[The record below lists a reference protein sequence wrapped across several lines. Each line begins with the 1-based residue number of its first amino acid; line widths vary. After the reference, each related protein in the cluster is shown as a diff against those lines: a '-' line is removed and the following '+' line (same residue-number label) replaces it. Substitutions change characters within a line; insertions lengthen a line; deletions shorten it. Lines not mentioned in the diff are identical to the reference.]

1 MIAAHRVTSASATPT
16 KAGAQAPVW
25 QSATPKRP
33 FDDISSGG
41 DGQTLPQPQ
50 SASKLAHAAVK
61 KLALP
66 ASGDKTNDDATAS
79 FLKTA
84 LLTPR
89 AAVRAN
95 VHVLS
100 ELQLVIVRGGATLNH
115 LDVAVAKPLAT
126 MHWTLGDCGE
136 LRGLRTLFAQL
147 KVLAA
152 GYARVGAK
160 LADLTD
166 TGAALELVRRFLD
179 LFREPMSRWVRT
191 LADERDALQALY
203 RYAETHPSAFPS
215 LAKHDDGSLAD
226 LSLSSHVMLPLK
238 LLRALSEVVVDHQ
251 SLGADEAAQAKSV
264 LDLLAAI
271 RADLR
276 QAVETTSVPAT
287 TTATTATAMPASP
300 QTPKSKLAS
309 SSTLMRAAPLSERR
323 APRGT
328 PTAAAKVSSVRFVP
342 THSQALALR
351 AVPPPFSPDSPPPP
365 PPPTTPLTLLR
376 GTLKRARTPLSP
388 LFDANGRHVS
398 LDDVESCIR
407 PQ

>member
-1 MIAAHRVTSASATPT
+1 
-16 KAGAQAPVW
+16 VW

-33 FDDISSGG
+33 IDDISSGG
-41 DGQTLPQPQ
+41 DGQTLPQSVSTPK
-50 SASKLAHAAVK
+50 AKIAHVAVK

-66 ASGDKTNDDATAS
+66 TSGDKPTEDALTAS

-89 AAVRAN
+89 TAVRAN
-95 VHVLS
+95 VQVLS

-126 MHWTLGDCGE
+126 MHWSLGDGGE

-152 GYARVGAK
+152 GYTRVGAK
-160 LADLTD
+160 LADLKD

-179 LFREPMSRWVRT
+179 LFREPMSRWVST
-191 LADERDALQALY
+191 LTDTREALQALY

-264 LDLLAAI
+264 LELLAAI

-276 QAVETTSVPAT
+276 QAVETSVPAST
-287 TTATTATAMPASP
+287 TTTTTTTTNTTMPASP

-328 PTAAAKVSSVRFVP
+328 PATAAKVSSVRFVP
-342 THSQALALR
+342 THSQSPALR

-398 LDDVESCIR
+398 LDDVESCIQ